1 MATSIYGSLFDSIGF
16 VDLAR
21 WRVRTNN
28 REERHLPITRE
39 RKEELVAK
47 YVDLLNE
54 SNGFVIVQTQGLSVP
69 QTEAMRRIVREQNGQ
84 YTVAKNTLIRKALE
98 QAEWTVPEDLLQG
111 PVAVVF
117 GRDNM
122 PGVSKALLKYIKDE
136 AVEEKMQV
144 TGGMMTGE
152 VMTSDQVK
160 IVADLPTLDELRA
173 QLAGL
178 VISPAQG
185 IVNVLYQ
192 ATGGVV
198 NVLQAYLDKNDE
210 GGGE

>member
-1 MATSIYGSLFDSIGF
+1 MPIS
-16 VDLAR
+16 
-21 WRVRTNN
+21 RT
-28 REERHLPITRE
+28 

-54 SNGFVIVQTQGLSVP
+54 SDGFVLVQTQGLTVP
-69 QTEAMRRIVREQNGQ
+69 QIEQMRRIIRAENGV
-84 YTVAKNTLIRKALE
+84 YTVAKNNLIQKALE
-98 QAEWTVPEDLLQG
+98 QAEWTVPEDLLLG
-111 PVAVVF
+111 PNSIVF

-136 AVEEKMQV
+136 KFEEQMQV
-144 TGGMMTGE
+144 TGGIMSGDILD
-152 VMTSDQVK
+152 SNQVK
-160 IVADLPTLDELRA
+160 AISELPTLDELRA

-192 ATGGVV
+192 ASGGVV
-198 NVLQAYLDKNDE
+198 NVLQAYLDKHEE
-210 GGGE
+210 GEGE

>member
-1 MATSIYGSLFDSIGF
+1 
-16 VDLAR
+16 
-21 WRVRTNN
+21 
-28 REERHLPITRE
+28 LPISRT

-54 SNGFVIVQTQGLSVP
+54 SNGFIIVQTQGLSVS
-69 QTEAMRRIVREQNGQ
+69 QIEQMRRVVRAENGV
-84 YTVAKNTLIRKALE
+84 YSVTKNNLIRKALE
-98 QAEWTVPEDLLQG
+98 QAEWTVPEELLKG

-122 PGVSKALLKYIKDE
+122 PGVSKAVLKYIKDE
-136 AVEEKMQV
+136 KFEEQMQV
-144 TGGMMTGE
+144 TGGIMSGD
-152 VMTSDQVK
+152 VLNPAQVTA
-160 IVADLPTLDELRA
+160 VSELPSLDELRA

-192 ATGGVV
+192 ASGGVV
-198 NVLQAYLDKNDE
+198 NVLQAYLDKNEE
-210 GGGE
+210 GGDD